1 MIILMQVAKKVLM
14 EGYRSITS
22 DDFVNLQSNFQ
33 CYSVCI
39 KIVFKHEKYSTYNCS
54 SWLSKMSITFG
65 WDIEAAFSDLIFGFK
80 RSTEMVSMF
89 WEIESFSIFKDSLQR
104 SVLHFVSLLRLEC
117 FGAVEMLLELPSST
131 FFIPEPGRCR
141 PKKGVNVFDFNNFF
155 VVIAFC

>member
-1 MIILMQVAKKVLM
+1 
-14 EGYRSITS
+14 
-22 DDFVNLQSNFQ
+22 
-33 CYSVCI
+33 
-39 KIVFKHEKYSTYNCS
+39 
-54 SWLSKMSITFG
+54 MSITFG

-80 RSTEMVSMF
+80 RSFELVSIF

-141 PKKGVNVFDFNNFF
+141 PKKGVNVFDFNTFF
-155 VVIAFC
+155 VVIASCYFVVQWKHLIWVFGTRKLRRWDLLLSC

>member
-1 MIILMQVAKKVLM
+1 MFELIFNAIIL
-14 EGYRSITS
+14 S
-22 DDFVNLQSNFQ
+22 D
-33 CYSVCI
+33 CI

-80 RSTEMVSMF
+80 RSFELVSIF

-141 PKKGVNVFDFNNFF
+141 PKKGVNVFDFNTFF
-155 VVIAFC
+155 VVIASC